1 MTATELSSARRDWDD
16 GYRRFL
22 EEARDPAVAEVLHRQ
37 LEVVFEELRRRV
49 GGRFS
54 LAELAA
60 AYDSSEAWA
69 RVAVSERA
77 PARGW
82 ERGLAI
88 VSDAAFH
95 LYSRGAVDFKP

>member
-1 MTATELSSARRDWDD
+1 MVTASVESARGDWEQ

-22 EEARDPAVAEVLHRQ
+22 ENVRNPVASERLHRQ
-37 LEVVFEELRRRV
+37 VDVVNDELRRRV

-54 LAELAA
+54 LAELVA
-60 AYDSSEAWA
+60 AYESSEDWA
-69 RVAVSERA
+69 RVAVSEHA

-82 ERGLAI
+82 ERDLAL

-95 LYSRGAVDFKP
+95 LYSRGAVDFTP

>member
-1 MTATELSSARRDWDD
+1 MVGTSVESARGDWEQ

-22 EEARDPAVAEVLHRQ
+22 EDARNPSASEQLHRQ
-37 LEVVFEELRRRV
+37 LDVVGDELRRRV

-54 LAELAA
+54 LAELVA
-60 AYDSSEAWA
+60 AYETSEAWA
-69 RVAVSERA
+69 RVAISELA

-82 ERGLAI
+82 ERDLAV

-95 LYSRGAVDFKP
+95 LYSRGAVDFTP